1 MGTEKHKKCFK
12 CGETKPLSHFYKHSQ
27 MRDGHLNKCKT
38 CTKIDVS
45 KHRIDNLEY
54 VQEYDRERGRDKTSE
69 RTLKIRAR
77 AKMPKNLEKSRIVK
91 KKSADKYPEKMKCRQ
106 YLNNAIR
113 DQRIIRPTLCE
124 FCGENCTPQGHHSS
138 YSKAMALVVTWLCTA
153 CHGKIHRQYD

>member
-1 MGTEKHKKCFK
+1 MEYTKVCFK
-12 CGETKPLSHFYKHSQ
+12 CEIEQPITEFHKHSQ
-27 MRDGHLNKCKT
+27 MKDGHLNKCKT

-91 KKSADKYPEKMKCRQ
+91 KKSAGKYPEKMKCRQ

-113 DQRIIRPTLCE
+113 DHLTRGI
-124 FCGENCTPQGHHSS
+124 
-138 YSKAMALVVTWLCTA
+138 
-153 CHGKIHRQYD
+153 QYVEL